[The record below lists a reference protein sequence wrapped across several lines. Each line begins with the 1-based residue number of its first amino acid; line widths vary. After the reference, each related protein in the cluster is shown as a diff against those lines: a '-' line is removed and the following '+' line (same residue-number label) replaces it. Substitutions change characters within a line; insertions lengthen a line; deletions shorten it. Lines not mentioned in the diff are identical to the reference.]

1 MSFGIFQTDFPASS
15 PQFYQAGTHDPSV
28 IASYGVQGTLFIRVG
43 ALGGAIYSKL
53 DAGTTTN
60 WQINS
65 FGAPISMS
73 NLGVPV
79 VGVVANINTQNVR
92 VQSSGVGGLGQIFY
106 KDSSVILA
114 GPPNTVI
121 YAPNVNTDWIILV
134 NSVGTVINLP
144 TLGAGVKQS
153 FLIKDITGNP
163 NPNIQVNATGG
174 NLVEG
179 GGVGFTMNTPY
190 RSSYQ
195 HFAGAG
201 SWFELGLT

>member
-1 MSFGIFQTDFPASS
+1 
-15 PQFYQAGTHDPSV
+15 
-28 IASYGVQGTLFIRVG
+28 
-43 ALGGAIYSKL
+43 
-53 DAGTTTN
+53 
-60 WQINS
+60 
-65 FGAPISMS
+65 
-73 NLGVPV
+73 
-79 VGVVANINTQNVR
+79 
-92 VQSSGVGGLGQIFY
+92 
-106 KDSSVILA
+106 
-114 GPPNTVI
+114 VI